1 MRQAFCAL
9 ALSLTLA
16 GCSVPPENAVRLQ
29 SVDDYAQQRH
39 PFERARLFLDR
50 HSAAAQWQSQHDAP
64 WLDPI
69 TLTPQAVWL
78 TSEWDLAGL
87 PDIVQAA
94 QEQEALLVVVAYFI
108 PNRDC
113 AGQGADSVAHYRA
126 WIDRLADKLGKTPAV
141 VVMEPDALAADCFD
155 AERAR
160 ALAEGVT
167 RLADA
172 GHYVYL
178 DAGHPQW
185 RTTAEAARRLL
196 LSGIRQANGFSINVS
211 NRQTTQESER
221 WGLELSNLV
230 GDREFI
236 IDTSRNGLGAPPD
249 EPGRDDEWC
258 NPYRQALG
266 TRPMT
271 LAPPMLTA
279 ALLWIKRP
287 GESDGACRGEQDTK
301 FSPTQARN
309 LIVNAD
315 WVPADVRAAASA
327 WTDSTDAG

>member
-1 MRQAFCAL
+1 MRQALCAL
-9 ALSLTLA
+9 ALMLA
-16 GCSVPPENAVRLQ
+16 VSGCAMPPETTVRVQ
-29 SVDDYAQQRH
+29 STGDFVPQRH
-39 PFERARLFLDR
+39 PFAHARLFLDA
-50 HSAAAQWQSQHDAP
+50 HSAAAEWQSQHNAA

-69 TLTPQAVWL
+69 SLTPQAVWL

-87 PDIVQAA
+87 PATVQAA
-94 QEQEALLVVVAYFI
+94 KEQAALLVVVAYFI

-113 AGQGADSVAHYRA
+113 AGQGADSMAQYRA
-126 WIDRLADKLGKTPAV
+126 WTDRLVQALGETPAV

-155 AERAR
+155 TGR
-160 ALAEGVT
+160 ALLLEECVIK
-167 RLADA
+167 LADA

-185 RTTAEAARRLL
+185 RTTAEAARRLMM
-196 LSGIRQANGFSINVS
+196 SGIQHANGFSINVS
-211 NRQTTQESER
+211 NRQTTEESQR

-236 IDTSRNGLGAPPD
+236 IDTSRNGLGPPPD

-258 NPYRQALG
+258 NPRWQALG
-266 TRPMT
+266 DKPMT
-271 LAPPMLTA
+271 LSPPMLTA

-287 GESDGACRGEQDTK
+287 GESDGECRGERDTK

-309 LIVNAD
+309 LITNAH
-315 WVPADVRAAASA
+315 WVPGDVRDAAIAWTASA
-327 WTDSTDAG
+327 AG

>member
-1 MRQAFCAL
+1 MRQALCAL
-9 ALSLTLA
+9 ALTLA
-16 GCSVPPENAVRLQ
+16 AAGCAPAAETVVQVQ
-29 SVDDYAQQRH
+29 STNDFAPQRH
-39 PFERARLFLDR
+39 PFAHARLFLDR
-50 HSAAAQWQSQHDAP
+50 HSAAAEWQSKHDAA
-64 WLDPI
+64 WLEPI

-87 PDIVQAA
+87 PAVVEAA
-94 QEQEALLVVVAYFI
+94 REQEALLVVVAYFI

-113 AGQGADSVAHYRA
+113 AGQGAGSLAQYEA
-126 WIDRLADKLGKTPAV
+126 WVDRLASRLGETPAV

-155 AERAR
+155 TARAR
-160 ALAEGVT
+160 ALSDAVS

-185 RTTAEAARRLL
+185 RTTAEAARRLM
-196 LSGIRQANGFSINVS
+196 LSGIQRANGFSINVS

-221 WGLELSNLV
+221 WGLDLSNLV

-236 IDTSRNGLGAPPD
+236 IDTSRNGLGPPPD

-258 NPYRQALG
+258 NPQHQALG
-266 TRPMT
+266 AKPTT
-271 LAPPMLTA
+271 FAPPRLTA

-287 GESDGACRGEQDTK
+287 GESDGACRGEQNTE
-301 FSPTQARN
+301 FSPAQARN
-309 LIVNAD
+309 LIANAD
-315 WVPADVRAAASA
+315 WVPADLRAAASA
-327 WTDSTDAG
+327 WTGSTDAG